1 MGVHNKSLTFISL
14 CMKWKELD
22 IQKVSVYEW
31 MKRGKPGSH

>member
-14 CMKWKELD
+14 CMTLKGLD
-22 IQKVSVYEW
+22 IQKVSVYEC